1 MGIEASDGI
10 YADAVRK
17 VPVGKPVWETPV
29 IEVAPM
35 AGAQVSEAGT
45 GEETVTS

>member
-10 YADAVRK
+10 DAGAVRN
-17 VPVGKPVWETPV
+17 VAVGKPVWETPV

-35 AGAQVSEAGT
+35 AGAQAEDAGS
-45 GEETVTS
+45 GEDVVTS